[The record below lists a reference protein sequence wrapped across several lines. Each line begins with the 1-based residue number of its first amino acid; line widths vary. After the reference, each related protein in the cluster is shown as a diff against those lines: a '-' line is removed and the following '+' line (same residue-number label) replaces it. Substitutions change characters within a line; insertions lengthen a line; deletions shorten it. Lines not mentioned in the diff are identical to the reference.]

1 MTEPFKSTAEALA
14 SWDRVAGLGW
24 DAREHGLIAAVSFH
38 DVRVSVKNKAERQM
52 LRSLMAA
59 WETDKGP
66 NASSK
71 TSAPRF

>member
-38 DVRVSVKNKAERQM
+38 DVRVAAKNKTERQL

-59 WETDKGP
+59 WETDNKA

-71 TSAPRF
+71 TIAPRF